1 MLTTV
6 PRGVEVGWFGLEL
19 GPIVMLHLLDVPNS
33 LDIASAQTVW
43 HGSQP
48 VSVRFDLLDSGMSVS
63 CCGCQVPPDRQYDG
77 PWHVLE
83 AGGDSVLP
91 FNGILP
97 NAGF

>member
-6 PRGVEVGWFGLEL
+6 PRAVEVGWFGLEQ
-19 GPIVMLHLLDVPNS
+19 GPIGMLHLLDVPNS
-33 LDIASAQTVW
+33 LDIASTQTVW
-43 HGSQP
+43 HESQP
-48 VSVRFDLLDSGMSVS
+48 VSVRFDLLDSGMSAS

-77 PWHVLE
+77 AWHVLE

-91 FNGILP
+91 FDGILP